1 MDKLLLTRKEAA
13 CVLNISVNTLD
24 ELKRSK
30 KIDCVY
36 IGSRVYFSPDELR
49 SFVSRKGVVS
59 TFDRPFS
66 YK

>member
-30 KIDCVY
+30 KLTVFTSAPEFI
-36 IGSRVYFSPDELR
+36 SPQMN
-49 SFVSRKGVVS
+49 
-59 TFDRPFS
+59 FDLS
-66 YK
+66 YQEKVW

>member
-49 SFVSRKGVVS
+49 SFVSRKGMVT
-59 TFDRPFS
+59 TFDRHFS
-66 YK
+66 DK